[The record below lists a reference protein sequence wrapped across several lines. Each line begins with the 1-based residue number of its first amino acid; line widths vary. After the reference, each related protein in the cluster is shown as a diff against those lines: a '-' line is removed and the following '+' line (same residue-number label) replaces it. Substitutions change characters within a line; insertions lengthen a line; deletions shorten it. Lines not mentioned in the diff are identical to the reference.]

1 MNKLWLSY
9 ILLFCIAMQS
19 FIVVANNQE
28 LHQPD
33 AQHLKIEHSHQ
44 NHTIDPN
51 QPSELSK
58 SLAISE
64 VSDADHN
71 EDDCHHCGHCH
82 GSHMQW
88 VYLSQHFTYPIFN
101 NSTPFQ
107 YAELARNHI
116 IDHDLRPPIT

>member
-1 MNKLWLSY
+1 MLYVL
-9 ILLFCIAMQS
+9 I
-19 FIVVANNQE
+19 FI
-28 LHQPD
+28 
-33 AQHLKIEHSHQ
+33 HSLDQDMAARHRARFASVQ
-44 NHTIDPN
+44 II
-51 QPSELSK
+51 K
-58 SLAISE
+58 VSE

-88 VYLSQHFTYPIFN
+88 VYFSQHFTHPIFN